1 MAELTQ
7 PAAIHWVDGSQKEY
21 DHLCEQMVGSKMMI
35 RLNQKQWPGCY
46 YARSDRRDV
55 ALPDPLYQLDC

>member
-21 DHLCEQMVGSKMMI
+21 DHLCEQMVRSETMI
-35 RLNQKQWPGCY
+35 RLNQEQWPGG
-46 YARSDRRDV
+46 V
-55 ALPDPLYQLDC
+55 PDLLCRLMS